1 MWRLLQ
7 AVKRERNTS
16 TTVRLLNKTFQSQQK
31 KNVLR
36 NQHQHHI
43 RSTLTRGLST
53 SGSSPDVA
61 VQLDYYMSLQF
72 AGVACALVNG
82 TLRVVWI
89 VWCTYHVLIDDCMCI
104 HIAASEVLW
113 DERASAL
120 WWWPTHKRLQNRWL
134 SWAHGAHI
142 TSLDVR
148 AYDTIYDIVFKYNI
162 YITLHL

>member
-7 AVKRERNTS
+7 AVKRERNNTS
-16 TTVRLLNKTFQSQQK
+16 TTVRLLNKTFQSPQQ

-36 NQHQHHI
+36 NQHHI

-82 TLRVVWI
+82 TLRVVWF
-89 VWCTYHVLIDDCMCI
+89 VMYLPCYDVCTSPL
-104 HIAASEVLW
+104 SE
-113 DERASAL
+113 AL
-120 WWWPTHKRLQNRWL
+120 
-134 SWAHGAHI
+134 
-142 TSLDVR
+142 
-148 AYDTIYDIVFKYNI
+148 
-162 YITLHL
+162 

>member
-1 MWRLLQ
+1 MLIIIIQIKGLQPFYLDSMWRLLQ
-7 AVKRERNTS
+7 AAKRERNTS
-16 TTVRLLNKTFQSQQK
+16 TTVRLLNKTFQSQQ

-104 HIAASEVLW
+104 HIAASEVL
-113 DERASAL
+113 
-120 WWWPTHKRLQNRWL
+120 
-134 SWAHGAHI
+134 
-142 TSLDVR
+142 
-148 AYDTIYDIVFKYNI
+148 
-162 YITLHL
+162 